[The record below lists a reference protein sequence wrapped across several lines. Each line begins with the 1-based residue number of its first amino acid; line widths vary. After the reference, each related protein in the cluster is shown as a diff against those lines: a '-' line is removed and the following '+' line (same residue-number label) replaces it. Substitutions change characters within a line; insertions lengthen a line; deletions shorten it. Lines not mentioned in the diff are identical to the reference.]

1 MNIETLLGLGGFFG
15 VVLTILFL
23 VLLVITILMPI
34 FVMFISHRTQRM
46 AETLAK
52 MEDMMRNGK

>member
-1 MNIETLLGLGGFFG
+1 MSLETILGLGGFFG
-15 VVLTILFL
+15 VVLFL
-23 VLLVITILMPI
+23 VLLVLTILMPI

>member
-1 MNIETLLGLGGFFG
+1 MNLETILGLGGFFG
-15 VVLTILFL
+15 VVLFL
-23 VLLVITILMPI
+23 VLLVLTILMPI

>member
-1 MNIETLLGLGGFFG
+1 MSLETILGLGGFFG
-15 VVLTILFL
+15 VVLFL
-23 VLLVITILMPI
+23 VLLVLTILMPI
-34 FVMFISHRTQRM
+34 FVMFISRRTQRM

>member
-1 MNIETLLGLGGFFG
+1 MNLETILGLGGFFG
-15 VVLTILFL
+15 VVLFL
-23 VLLVITILMPI
+23 VLLVLTILMPI
-34 FVMFISHRTQRM
+34 FVMFISRRTQRM